1 MPEINNKNVFNKVKQ
16 LICSTLLIISVIPGF
31 NLIGNLFL
39 QVVVTL
45 LCVLVV
51 NLISDKLIKA
61 DPEIISG
68 SLELMLI
75 FWIIAALCK
84 QIYIHILTKDYS
96 FRWLHLFYFD
106 KPALIFIVFFISTLY
121 YIFKLIKNKNNPKFI
136 QSYKTF
142 IRRTS
147 LMFVIYYLIIL
158 TYSFFLVRE
167 ITLVRPEYNLKP
179 FEMIIFTF
187 SRGYIDY
194 ELIFLFLGNVAIF
207 LPLGVFASAFL
218 KNKFILIILPII
230 ISFTIEVSQYFL
242 GNGHPDVDDFIL
254 NVLGFYL
261 GIGIKKLLDLLVNKL
276 TKGQLSSFFIF

>member
-1 MPEINNKNVFNKVKQ
+1 MPENNNKNVFNKDKQ
-16 LICSTLLIISVIPGF
+16 LICSVLLIISVIPGF

-51 NLISDKLIKA
+51 NFISDKLIKA
-61 DPEIISG
+61 DPETISG

-75 FWIIAALCK
+75 FWIIYALYK
-84 QIYIHILTKDYS
+84 QINIHILAKDYS

-106 KPALIFIVFFISTLY
+106 KPALIFIVFFISILY
-121 YIFKLIKNKNNPKFI
+121 YIFKLIKNKNNPDFI
-136 QSYKTF
+136 QSYKAF

-147 LMFVIYYLIIL
+147 LIFVIYYSIIL
-158 TYSFFLVRE
+158 IYSFFLVRE
-167 ITLVRPEYNLKP
+167 VTLVRPEYNLKP

-194 ELIFLFLGNVAIF
+194 ELIFLFLGNIAIF
-207 LPLGVFASAFL
+207 LPLGIFATAFI
-218 KNKFILIILPII
+218 KNKFILISMPVV
-230 ISFTIEVSQYFL
+230 ISFAIETSQYFL
-242 GNGHPDVDDFIL
+242 GNGHPDIDDFIL

>member
-1 MPEINNKNVFNKVKQ
+1 MPEISNKKSFNKAKP
-16 LICSTLLIISVIPGF
+16 LICSVLLIISVIPGF

-39 QVVVTL
+39 QVVVTC
-45 LCVLVV
+45 LCVVVV

-61 DPEIISG
+61 DPETISG

-75 FWIIAALCK
+75 FWIIAALCR

-106 KPALIFIVFFISTLY
+106 KPALIFIVFFVSILY
-121 YIFKLIKNKNNPKFI
+121 YIFKLIKNKNNFSFI
-136 QSYKTF
+136 QSYKNY

-147 LMFVIYYLIIL
+147 LMFIIYYLIIL
-158 TYSFFLVRE
+158 VYSFFLVRE
-167 ITLVRPEYNLKP
+167 VTLVRPEYNLKP

-194 ELIFLFLGNVAIF
+194 ELIFLFLGNIAIF
-207 LPLGVFASAFL
+207 LPLGIFASAFI
-218 KNKFILIILPII
+218 KNKFILISVPVV
-230 ISFTIEVSQYFL
+230 ISFVIELSQYFL
-242 GNGHPDVDDFIL
+242 GNGHPDIDDFIL

-261 GIGIKKLLDLLVNKL
+261 GILIKKALDLLVNKL